1 MKIIS
6 PKQLAERMKS
16 GEPPLLLDV
25 REPEE
30 VAFASLSGAHC
41 IPLGE
46 LSERVDELTASRERE
61 WVVFC
66 HHGVRSAMAIGILA
80 SSGFIHLANLSGG
93 IDRWSLEVDPG
104 LPRY

>member
-1 MKIIS
+1 MNIIS
-6 PKQLAERMKS
+6 PRQLDDRLKS

-30 VAFASLSGAHC
+30 VAFACLAGAHA

-46 LSERVDELTASRERE
+46 LSERMEELSSFRDRQ
-61 WVVFC
+61 WVVYC

-80 SSGFIHLANLSGG
+80 SNGFTQLANLSGG

-104 LPRY
+104 VPRY